1 MTREKKGTFY
11 KDKKISSL
19 GRHNNQM
26 QAANLTELKGEIDK
40 LATIVRSVNTSL
52 FNDR

>member
-1 MTREKKGTFY
+1 
-11 KDKKISSL
+11 
-19 GRHNNQM
+19 M